1 MRCRRSAKARTW
13 AEAERQKQYLF
24 EQMSA
29 GNTAATPTVAPAI
42 HSLVEAFVTSK
53 QSQRIGGTTVKRHKR
68 ELNRLADFLAENGIF
83 VPNAITAAALHKFR
97 ETWKTLYPAS
107 STQRE
112 AQQRIRQF
120 LRFLHDDGCLQKL
133 PRLSPIKVDQPP
145 TMPLHDKQY
154 KALLGAIPKALDHK
168 GPGRRMRA
176 VAQLMRHSG
185 LAIGDAVTLKRDS
198 LVFDKKFTTSLTI
211 RSGAKNTLWKREKC
225 TTR

>member
-1 MRCRRSAKARTW
+1 
-13 AEAERQKQYLF
+13 
-24 EQMSA
+24 
-29 GNTAATPTVAPAI
+29 
-42 HSLVEAFVTSK
+42 
-53 QSQRIGGTTVKRHKR
+53 
-68 ELNRLADFLAENGIF
+68 
-83 VPNAITAAALHKFR
+83 
-97 ETWKTLYPAS
+97 
-107 STQRE
+107 
-112 AQQRIRQF
+112 
-120 LRFLHDDGCLQKL
+120 
-133 PRLSPIKVDQPP
+133 
-145 TMPLHDKQY
+145 MPLHDKQY